1 MCQKRLNMIANVKPT
16 SNPKPEKVSKRMAS
30 SSTKKEKLGKLGAV
44 GFSPRDCS
52 MRDPLILAESGYLAM
67 MEFAP

>member
-1 MCQKRLNMIANVKPT
+1 MREIGFLV
-16 SNPKPEKVSKRMAS
+16 VFFLS
-30 SSTKKEKLGKLGAV
+30 SCCMKGSTKKEKLGKLAAA
-44 GFSPRDCS
+44 GFALRDGS